1 MTLDAK
7 MGRRRMI
14 GSQMLANPQRR
25 PSPARRSGAWR
36 AFVLASL
43 ASILGLDCARADSMA
58 AGERAYTRHDYA
70 RSAQFLL
77 PEARRGAPK
86 AQTYLGFMYENGFG
100 VPQDYVEAA
109 KWLRLA
115 ADQGAPTAQFLLGQ
129 LYDRGL
135 GVKRDFVEAEVWL
148 ELAAANAEP
157 ARRDYW
163 ADMRDA
169 VAGKLTQAE
178 LAEAQRRSAQWAP
191 PAQR

>member
-1 MTLDAK
+1 M
-7 MGRRRMI
+7 
-14 GSQMLANPQRR
+14 
-25 PSPARRSGAWR
+25 
-36 AFVLASL
+36 V
-43 ASILGLDCARADSMA
+43 A
-58 AGERAYTRHDYA
+58 AG
-70 RSAQFLL
+70 
-77 PEARRGAPK
+77 RGP
-86 AQTYLGFMYENGFG
+86 G
-100 VPQDYVEAA
+100 
-109 KWLRLA
+109 R
-115 ADQGAPTAQFLLGQ
+115 PTAQFLLGQ

-191 PAQR
+191 PTQR

>member
-1 MTLDAK
+1 MIVSPMSAK
-7 MGRRRMI
+7 
-14 GSQMLANPQRR
+14 PQRQ
-25 PSPARRSGAWR
+25 PSAARRSGAWR
-36 AFVLASL
+36 IFVLASL

-58 AGERAYTRHDYA
+58 AGERAYARHDYA

-77 PEARRGAPK
+77 PQARRGLKK

-115 ADQGAPTAQFLLGQ
+115 ADQGDPTAQFLLGQ

-169 VAGKLTQAE
+169 VASKLTYAE
-178 LAEAQRRSAQWAP
+178 LAEAQKRSSQWAP
-191 PAQR
+191 PTQR

>member
-1 MTLDAK
+1 MIVSLTSAK
-7 MGRRRMI
+7 
-14 GSQMLANPQRR
+14 PQRQ

-36 AFVLASL
+36 IFVLASL
-43 ASILGLDCARADSMA
+43 ASILGLDCARANPMA

-70 RSAQFLL
+70 RAAQFLL
-77 PEARRGAPK
+77 PEARRGLPK
-86 AQTYLGFMYENGFG
+86 AQTYVGFMYENGFG

-115 ADQGAPTAQFLLGQ
+115 ADQGDPTAQFLLGQ

-148 ELAAANAEP
+148 ELAAAKAEP
-157 ARRDYW
+157 ARRNYW

-169 VAGKLTQAE
+169 VASKLTYAE
-178 LAEAQRRSAQWAP
+178 LAEAQRRSSQWAP
-191 PAQR
+191 PTQR